1 MAELTE
7 QQQAAA
13 LNARGAR
20 RQNKAEPWLIRDPD
34 GAIFPNV
41 PLLAK
46 RKNMRVFRGD
56 IKAPL
61 EERMRY
67 LQGMPGKRRVT
78 FDEPDPF
85 NITMAT
91 KEELIAFAF
100 DEYSEVIEPSEHI
113 NKVRALVCKLADL
126 DYNEVFGGGKG
137 AHAKTTD
144 STGLQPPAGA

>member
-1 MAELTE
+1 MAEMTE
-7 QQQAAA
+7 QQEAAA
-13 LNARGAR
+13 LSARGAR
-20 RQNKAEPWLIRDPD
+20 RQNKVQPWLIRDD
-34 GAIFPNV
+34 GQIFPNV

-46 RKNMRVFRGD
+46 RKNMRVYAGD

-67 LQGMPGKRRVT
+67 LQGLPGKRRVV
-78 FDEPDPF
+78 FDEAEPF
-85 NITMAT
+85 NITKAT

-113 NKVRALVCKLADL
+113 NKVRALLCKLCDL

-137 AHAKTTD
+137 NGTKAADT
-144 STGLQPPAGA
+144 TGLQMPAGA

>member
-1 MAELTE
+1 MAITE
-7 QQQAAA
+7 AQEAAA
-13 LNARGAR
+13 LTARGAR
-20 RQNKAEPWLIRDPD
+20 RQNKAQPWLIRAD
-34 GAIFPNV
+34 GQIFPNV

-46 RKNMRVFRGD
+46 RKNMRVYTGD

-67 LQGMPGKRRVT
+67 LDGLPGKRRVV
-78 FDEPDPF
+78 FDEAEPF
-85 NITMAT
+85 NITKAT

-126 DYNEVFGGGKG
+126 DYNEIFGGGKANHG
-137 AHAKTTD
+137 KTTE

>member
-13 LNARGAR
+13 INARAAR
-20 RQNKAEPWLIRDPD
+20 RQNKAQPWLIRDD
-34 GAIFPNV
+34 GQIFPNV

-46 RKNMRVFRGD
+46 RKNMRVYTGD
-56 IKAPL
+56 IKATL

-67 LQGMPGKRRVT
+67 LQGQPGKRRIV
-78 FDEPDPF
+78 FEEAEPF
-85 NITMAT
+85 NITKAS
-91 KEELIAFAF
+91 KEELVAFAF

-137 AHAKTTD
+137 SHGKAAD
-144 STGLQPPAGA
+144 AVGLQTPAGA